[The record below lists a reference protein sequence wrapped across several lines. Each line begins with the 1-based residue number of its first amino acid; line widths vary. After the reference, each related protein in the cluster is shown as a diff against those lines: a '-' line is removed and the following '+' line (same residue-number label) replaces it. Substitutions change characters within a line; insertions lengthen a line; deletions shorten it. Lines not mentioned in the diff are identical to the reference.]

1 LHDIVYQGYLESG
14 FQCKN
19 VLIHGS
25 PALFYAM
32 HNCSIEIFMA
42 LLDAGVSMEVTNSQ
56 GQTAILA
63 AIQSRKENAINVI
76 QLCFDSPPT
85 HIIHCY

>member
-1 LHDIVYQGYLESG
+1 LLPCNIFQGYFDAG

-32 HNCSIEIFMA
+32 LNCSIEVFVA
-42 LLDAGVSMEVTNSQ
+42 LLDSGVSMEIVNNQ

-63 AIQSRKENAINVI
+63 AIQSRKENAINVNQHL
-76 QLCFDSPPT
+76 QLYLKHA
-85 HIIHCY
+85 HIIF